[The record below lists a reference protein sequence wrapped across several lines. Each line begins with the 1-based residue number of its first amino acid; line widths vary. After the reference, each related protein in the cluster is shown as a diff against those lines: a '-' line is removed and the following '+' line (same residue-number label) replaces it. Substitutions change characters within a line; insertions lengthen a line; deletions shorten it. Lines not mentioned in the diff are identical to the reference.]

1 MAARVGSD
9 IVENGLV
16 LALDA
21 ADKLSYPGSGTAWY
35 DLSGNSNTGTL
46 TNGPTFSAANMGSIV
61 FDGTNDYVDC
71 GNNSSLQIT
80 QGTISAWVKSTTND
94 STFRGIIVKATNYG
108 LFIKNG
114 YLVTYDW
121 GNVVERA
128 STTSI
133 IDGNWKNVAMTF
145 TTNTGTPSNNA
156 ILYVNG
162 VAVLT
167 TTIKFSADDIQLLL
181 GLGHPQSASQWL
193 NGSIANS
200 LVYNRVLTAAEI
212 LKNYTATKSRFGL

>member
-1 MAARVGSD
+1 MSLSRGPKT
-9 IVENGLV
+9 ITNGLV
-16 LALDA
+16 LYLDA
-21 ADKLSYPGSGTAWY
+21 ANKKSYPGSGATWT

-46 TNGPTFSAANMGSIV
+46 TNGPTFSAANMGSIL

-145 TTNTGTPSNNA
+145 TKIGRA
-156 ILYVNG
+156 HV
-162 VAVLT
+162 
-167 TTIKFSADDIQLLL
+167 
-181 GLGHPQSASQWL
+181 
-193 NGSIANS
+193 
-200 LVYNRVLTAAEI
+200 
-212 LKNYTATKSRFGL
+212 